1 MKIAIDSG
9 HNAIN
14 PDTGWLDP
22 GAVNGKY
29 TEADLTEKLKLSI
42 CQYLKG
48 YIDYYV
54 PRYYWNTQ
62 DRYREAITNK
72 CDYYIVIH
80 MDAGSTGA
88 SGVHALYNDKGKDFA
103 NDLVYYLC
111 RYLGFNNRGAKHYS
125 GNPRSIAAFDIAKIP
140 FVLLECGFISN
151 SSDLQKHLQQK
162 EYIAQA
168 IVAVIGKYSN
178 LENIKM
184 KVGDTLA
191 SKNNNTI
198 RLITAPQI
206 INNRT
211 MLGLR
216 DIANLFGCQ
225 ILWHP
230 NTKEITILRKE
241 EK

>member
-1 MKIAIDSG
+1 MKIALDSG

-29 TEADLTEKLKLSI
+29 TEADLTEKLKLLT
-42 CQYLKG
+42 CQYSKG

-54 PRYYWNTQ
+54 PKYHWNTQ
-62 DRYREAITNK
+62 DRYRGAITNK
-72 CDYYIVIH
+72 CDYYLVIH
-80 MDAGSTGA
+80 MDSGDSKA

-103 NDLVYYLC
+103 NDLVYYIC
-111 RYLGFNNRGAKHYS
+111 RYMGFQNRGAKHFKQ
-125 GNPRSIAAFDIAKIP
+125 NPRSIAAFDIAKIP

-151 SSDLQKHLQQK
+151 SSDLQKHLQER

-168 IVAVIGKYSN
+168 ITAVIGKYSN
-178 LENIKM
+178 IENIKM

-191 SKNNNTI
+191 SKNNTSI

-206 INNRT
+206 LNNRT

-216 DIANLFGCQ
+216 DISNLFGCQ

-230 NTKEITILRKE
+230 TTKEITILRKE

>member
-1 MKIAIDSG
+1 MKIALDSG
-9 HNAIN
+9 HNAKN
-14 PDTGWLDP
+14 PDIGYLDC

-29 TEADLTEKLKLSI
+29 TEADLAEKLKLSI

-48 YIDYYV
+48 YIDYFV
-54 PRYYWNTQ
+54 PTYYWNTQ
-62 DRYREAITNK
+62 DRYRGAITNK
-72 CDYYIVIH
+72 CDYYLVIH
-80 MDAGSTGA
+80 MDSGSSGA
-88 SGVHALYNDKGKDFA
+88 CGVHALYNDKGKDFA
-103 NDLVYYLC
+103 NDLVYYIC
-111 RYLGFNNRGAKHYS
+111 RYMGFQNRGAKHFKQ
-125 GNPRSIAAFDIAKIP
+125 NPRSIAAFDIAKIP

-151 SSDLQKHLQQK
+151 SSDLQKHLQER

-191 SKNNNTI
+191 SKNNTSI

-206 INNRT
+206 LNNRT

-216 DIANLFGCQ
+216 DISNLFGCQ

-230 NTKEITILRKE
+230 TTKEITILRKE
-241 EK
+241 GI